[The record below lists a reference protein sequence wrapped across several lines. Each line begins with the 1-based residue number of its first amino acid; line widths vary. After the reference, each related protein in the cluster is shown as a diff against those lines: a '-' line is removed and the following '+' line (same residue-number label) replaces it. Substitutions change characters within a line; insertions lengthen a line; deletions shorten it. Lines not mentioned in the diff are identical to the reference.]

1 MRIKLLF
8 LKNTRILNVKY
19 CFHRYTSLPLL
30 HSLVNAM
37 NEFFEVLTALEQ
49 RVQSLVE
56 RLEYQRAENQTLT
69 SELIRLKK
77 SLALKEE
84 EVGLLNYKLLNS
96 QSAINEVG
104 STLDITEIE
113 TKIDRLVGEIQTCI
127 VTLESV

>member
-8 LKNTRILNVKY
+8 LKNTRILIVKY

-30 HSLVNAM
+30 NSLVNAM

-96 QSAINEVG
+96 QSSTNEVG

>member
-1 MRIKLLF
+1 
-8 LKNTRILNVKY
+8 
-19 CFHRYTSLPLL
+19 
-30 HSLVNAM
+30 M

-96 QSAINEVG
+96 QSSTNEVG

-113 TKIDRLVGEIQTCI
+113 TKIDHLVGEIQTCI